1 MKNEPA
7 RRRLARIRCLLESIK
22 RIEQAKSLPLPL
34 CFVPSEVE
42 YSREECKNP
51 SALSIHKKPHKDS
64 QCVGELPTTSSLQI
78 FASGDEFFNND
89 GSWIRLCQK
98 TLQKY
103 CSGKQVKEGWVLA
116 VPYDS
121 KSGVGTPYLKPTD
134 VKLLRKEKQKAVKSW
149 QEAVEICYSLRVS
162 EPPSIERYEDKEA
175 VRQLSSPPPKWCLEA
190 DEELA
195 KFMAEHVNN
204 HEASLGNIS
213 RYVESVQVSSEEESK
228 DSLTDG
234 DPDTYW
240 ESDGS
245 QGRHWIKLMMR
256 PGTVIRQL
264 FIGVDAKD
272 DNYMPHH
279 VVVVGGDSQSN
290 LKEIGEVFIDGNMT
304 GDVCIAKGMMQHYSL
319 IQIRIKECKDEGI
332 DTRIHSLK
340 LTTESE
346 REPGLNKD
354 LFSSSELI
362 RFPKLDAVDSA
373 LLYRRAQALLRF
385 TELLD
390 SVLHYLLP
398 SWNYSAGSF
407 KDLEAIRQLLPLSN
421 HRTMLI
427 DKVLRDSQSCSP
439 AHMPK
444 LFVNRRAAVEHKA
457 DPAQDPDAKRSIFN
471 QLYEGLKQEK
481 CGVKLDYRWSARYDQ
496 WWECKFLSEGI
507 IDQGGGFRDSL
518 ADMAEE
524 LCPSSTDAPL
534 PLSFFIRSP
543 NQLHDSSNVNRDA
556 YFPNP
561 SCKQFGKY
569 EWIGM
574 LMGACVRSSKE
585 HLVLSLPSF
594 VWRQLVGEKVTW
606 SRDFMTVDLA
616 QVKLLESLESMDKD
630 SFDMKFGGVLTYTTV
645 LSDSTLV
652 NLVPG
657 GVDKFVDY
665 EDRIEYIKLVQS
677 CRMSEG
683 KQQIEAIRRGLLKV
697 LSQAVLDLLT
707 WQELERRVCGDP
719 ELSVE
724 ALKKCMQYE
733 DISEN
738 DKRVKYLWKALEN
751 FTNDD
756 RSRFL
761 RFVTGRRR
769 LPAPLFICPGRSSI
783 KIDSLPEAATCSSTL
798 FLPEYSS
805 ARVAEEKIRYA
816 AYNCVA
822 IDTDVS
828 PWEE

>member
-1 MKNEPA
+1 MRNDPA

-22 RIEQAKSLPLPL
+22 CIEQGKPLPLPL

-42 YSREECKNP
+42 YTREECKKP
-51 SALSIHKKPHKDS
+51 TVLSIHRKAQKGA
-64 QCVGELPTTSSLQI
+64 QCLGELPAAANLQI
-78 FASGDEFFNND
+78 CASGDEFFNND

-103 CSGKQVKEGWVLA
+103 CTGKQVKEGWVLA
-116 VPYDS
+116 VPYDA

-134 VKLLRKEKQKAVKSW
+134 VKSLPKEKRKAIKCW

-162 EPPSIERYEDKEA
+162 EPPSLERYEDKEA
-175 VRQLSSPPPKWCLEA
+175 VHQLSSPPPKWCLEA

-195 KFMAEHVNN
+195 KFIVEHGIN

-228 DSLTDG
+228 DALTDG
-234 DPDTYW
+234 DPNTYW

-245 QGRHWIKLMMR
+245 QGRHWIKLIMR

-264 FIGVDAKD
+264 LIGVDSKD

-279 VVVVGGDSQSN
+279 VVVKGGDSQQN
-290 LKEIGEVFIDGNMT
+290 LKELGEVFIDGNVT
-304 GDVCIAKGMMQHYSL
+304 GDVCVLKGMTQYYSL
-319 IQIRIKECKDEGI
+319 IQIRILECKDEGI

-340 LTTESE
+340 IITESE

-354 LFSSSELI
+354 IFSSTDLI
-362 RFPKLDAVDSA
+362 RFPKLDGVDPA
-373 LLYRRAQALLRF
+373 LSYRRAQALLRF

-407 KDLEAIRQLLPLSN
+407 KDLEAIRQLLPLSK
-421 HRTMLI
+421 HRTLLI
-427 DKVLRDSQSCSP
+427 DKVLRDSQSSP
-439 AHMPK
+439 PPHMPK
-444 LFVNRRAAVEHKA
+444 LFINRRTAAEHRA

-481 CGVKLDYRWSARYDQ
+481 CGIKLDYRWPVRYDQ

-507 IDQGGGFRDSL
+507 VDQGGGFRDSL
-518 ADMAEE
+518 ADVAEE

-534 PLSFFIRSP
+534 PLSFFVRSP

-556 YFPNP
+556 YVPNP

-574 LMGACVRSSKE
+574 VMGACVRSSKE

-630 SFDMKFGGVLTYTTV
+630 CFNVKFGGVLTYTTV
-645 LSDSTLV
+645 LSDNTLV

-657 GVDKFVDY
+657 GADKFVDY
-665 EDRIEYIKLVQS
+665 EDRTDYIRLVRN
-677 CRMSEG
+677 CRMAEG
-683 KQQIEAIRRGLLKV
+683 KQQIEAIKRGLLKV

-719 ELSVE
+719 QLSVE
-724 ALKKCMQYE
+724 ALKRCMQYE

-738 DKRVKYLWKALEN
+738 DKRVKFLWRALEN

-769 LPAPLFICPGRSSI
+769 LPAPLYICPGRSSI
-783 KIDSLPEAATCSSTL
+783 KMDSLPEAATCSSTL

-816 AYNCVA
+816 AYNCLA

>member
-22 RIEQAKSLPLPL
+22 RIEQGKCFPLPL
-34 CFVPSEVE
+34 CFVSSEVE
-42 YSREECKNP
+42 YTREECKNP
-51 SALSIHKKPHKDS
+51 SSLTIRKKPHKEA
-64 QCVGELPTTSSLQI
+64 QCVGELPSASDLQV
-78 FASGDEFFNND
+78 FASGEDFFNND
-89 GSWIRLCQK
+89 GSWIKLCQK
-98 TLQKY
+98 SLQKY
-103 CSGKQVKEGWVLA
+103 CSGKQVKEGWVLS
-116 VPYDS
+116 VPYDA
-121 KSGVGTPYLKPTD
+121 KHGVGTPYLKPVD
-134 VKLLRKEKQKAVKSW
+134 VKPLSKEKHKAVRSW
-149 QEAVEICYSLRVS
+149 QGAVEMCYALRIS
-162 EPPSIERYEDKEA
+162 EPPSIERYADKEA
-175 VRQLSSPPPKWCLEA
+175 VRQLCSPPPKWSLDA

-195 KFMAEHVNN
+195 KFMADHVNK

-213 RYVESVQVSSEEESK
+213 RYVESIQVSSEEESK
-228 DSLTDG
+228 DALTDG

-240 ESDGS
+240 ETDGS
-245 QGRHWIKLMMR
+245 QGRHWIKLSMR
-256 PGTVIRQL
+256 PGTIIRQL
-264 FIGVDAKD
+264 LIGVDAKD
-272 DNYMPHH
+272 DNYMPQH
-279 VVVVGGDSQSN
+279 VVVMGGDTQSN
-290 LKEIGEVFIDGNMT
+290 LKEIGEVFIDSNFT
-304 GDVCIAKGMMQHYSL
+304 GDICVVKGLTQFYSL

-340 LTTESE
+340 LITESE

-362 RFPKLDAVDSA
+362 RFPKLDAVDPA

-407 KDLEAIRQLLPLSN
+407 KDLEAIRQLLPLSK

-427 DKVLRDSQSCSP
+427 DKVIRESQSCSP

-444 LFVNRRAAVEHKA
+444 LFINRRSAAEHRA
-457 DPAQDPDAKRSIFN
+457 DPTHDPDAKRSIFN

-481 CGVKLDYRWSARYDQ
+481 CGVKLDYRWSSRYDQ

-524 LCPSSTDAPL
+524 LCPSSTDAPIPL
-534 PLSFFIRSP
+534 PFFVRSP

-556 YFPNP
+556 YVPNP
-561 SCKQFGKY
+561 SCKQFTKY

-574 LMGACVRSSKE
+574 LMGACLRSSKE

-606 SRDFMTVDLA
+606 SRDFMTIDLA
-616 QVKLLESLESMDKD
+616 QVKLLESLETMDKD
-630 SFDMKFGGVLTYTTV
+630 SFNMKFGGVLTFTTV
-645 LSDSTLV
+645 LSDNTLV

-657 GVDKFVDY
+657 GADKFVEY
-665 EDRIEYIKLVQS
+665 EERTEYTSLVRN

-683 KQQIEAIRRGLLKV
+683 KVQIEAIRRGLLKV
-697 LSQAVLDLLT
+697 LPQAVLDLLT

-719 ELSVE
+719 ELTVE
-724 ALKKCMQYE
+724 ALKQCMQYE
-733 DISEN
+733 DITEN
-738 DKRVKYLWKALEN
+738 DKRVKFLWKALEN

-769 LPAPLFICPGRSSI
+769 LPAPLYICPGRSSI

-805 ARVAEEKIRYA
+805 AKVAEDKIRYA
-816 AYNCVA
+816 AYNCLA

>member
-7 RRRLARIRCLLESIK
+7 RRRLARIRCLLDSIN
-22 RIEQAKSLPLPL
+22 RIEKGKCLPLAL
-34 CFVPSEVE
+34 CFVPAEVE
-42 YSREECKNP
+42 YLREDSKNSP
-51 SALSIHKKPHKDS
+51 PIVIRKKPQSDA
-64 QCVGELPTTSSLQI
+64 QNVGELPSVSNLQL
-78 FASGDEFFNND
+78 FASGEEFFNNN
-89 GSWIRLCQK
+89 GSWIKLCQK

-116 VPYDS
+116 VPYDP
-121 KSGVGTPYLKPTD
+121 KHGVGTPYLKPTEGSSSS
-134 VKLLRKEKQKAVKSW
+134 KGNRTIKRW
-149 QEAVEICYSLRVS
+149 QDAVEVCYALRIS
-162 EPPSIERYEDKEA
+162 DPPSIERYADKEA
-175 VRQLSSPPPKWCLEA
+175 MRQLSSPPPKWSLDA

-195 KFMAEHVNN
+195 KFMAEHVNKQ
-204 HEASLGNIS
+204 EASLGNIS

-228 DSLTDG
+228 DALTDG
-234 DPDTYW
+234 DPETYW
-240 ESDGS
+240 ETDGS
-245 QGRHWIKLMMR
+245 QGRHWIKLSMR

-264 FIGVDAKD
+264 FVTVDAKD

-279 VVVVGGDSQSN
+279 IVVMGGDSDS
-290 LKEIGEVFIDGNMT
+290 LKEISEVFIDASHT
-304 GDVCIAKGMMQHYSL
+304 GDVCVAKSLTQYYSI

-332 DTRIHSLK
+332 DTRIHGIKVIS
-340 LTTESE
+340 ESE
-346 REPGLNKD
+346 KEPGLNQD
-354 LFSSSELI
+354 LFSSKELI
-362 RFPKLDAVDSA
+362 RFPKLDAVDPA

-407 KDLEAIRQLLPLSN
+407 KDLEAIRQLLPLSK

-427 DKVLRDSQSCSP
+427 EKVIRESQSGSP

-444 LFVNRRAAVEHKA
+444 LFINRRSAAEHRA
-457 DPAQDPDAKRSIFN
+457 DPTQDPDAKHAILN

-524 LCPSSTDAPL
+524 LCPSSVEAPI
-534 PLSFFIRSP
+534 PVPFFIRSP

-556 YFPNP
+556 YVPNP

-574 LMGACVRSSKE
+574 LMGACLRSNRE

-616 QVKLLESLESMDKD
+616 QVKLLESLESIDKD
-630 SFDMKFGGVLTYTTV
+630 SFNTKFGGVLTFTTV
-645 LSDSTLV
+645 LSDNTLV

-657 GVDKFVDY
+657 GADRYVEY
-665 EDRIEYIKLVQS
+665 EERTEYIKLVRS
-677 CRMSEG
+677 CRMCEG
-683 KQQIEAIRRGLLKV
+683 KTQIEAIRRGLLKV

-719 ELSVE
+719 DLTVE
-724 ALKKCMQYE
+724 ALKKCMHYE
-733 DISEN
+733 DINEN
-738 DKRVKYLWKALEN
+738 DRRVKFLWKALEN

-769 LPAPLFICPGRSSI
+769 LPAPLYICPGRSSVQA
-783 KIDSLPEAATCSSTL
+783 DSLPEAATCSSTL

-805 ARVAEEKIRYA
+805 AKVAEERIRYA
-816 AYNCVA
+816 AYNCLA

>member
-22 RIEQAKSLPLPL
+22 RIEQGKSLPLPL
-34 CFVPSEVE
+34 CFVPAEVE
-42 YSREECKNP
+42 YVREECKNP
-51 SALSIHKKPHKDS
+51 KVIPIHKKPKSDA
-64 QCVGELPTTSSLQI
+64 QCVGELPSASNLQL
-78 FASGDEFFNND
+78 FASGDEFFNNN
-89 GSWIRLCQK
+89 GSWIKLSQK

-103 CSGKQVKEGWVLA
+103 CSGKQAKEGWVLA
-116 VPYDS
+116 APYDT
-121 KSGVGTPYLKPTD
+121 KHGVGIPYLKPAD
-134 VKLLRKEKQKAVKSW
+134 VSSSSKGQKTIKSW
-149 QEAVEICYSLRVS
+149 QEAVEVCYSLRIS
-162 EPPSIERYEDKEA
+162 DPPSIEKYADKEA
-175 VRQLSSPPPKWCLEA
+175 MRQLSSPPPKWSLDA

-195 KFMAEHVNN
+195 KFMANHLNK

-213 RYVESVQVSSEEESK
+213 RYVESVQVSSEEDSK
-228 DSLTDG
+228 DALTDG

-240 ESDGS
+240 ETDGS
-245 QGRHWIKLMMR
+245 QGRHWIKLSMR

-264 FIGVDAKD
+264 LITVDAKD
-272 DNYMPHH
+272 DNYMPNHI
-279 VVVVGGDSQSN
+279 VVMGGDSDS
-290 LKEIGEVFIDGNMT
+290 LKELNEVFLDVSQT
-304 GDVCIAKGMMQHYSL
+304 GDICILKGMTQYFSI

-332 DTRIHSLK
+332 DTRIHGIK
-340 LTTESE
+340 LISESE
-346 REPGLNKD
+346 KEPGLNQD
-354 LFSSSELI
+354 LFTSTALI
-362 RFPKLDAVDSA
+362 RFPKLDAVDPA

-398 SWNYSAGSF
+398 SWHYSAGSF
-407 KDLEAIRQLLPLSN
+407 KDLEAIRQLLPLSK

-427 DKVLRDSQSCSP
+427 EKVIRESQSSSP

-444 LFVNRRAAVEHKA
+444 LFINRRSAAEHRA
-457 DPAQDPDAKRSIFN
+457 DPTQDPDAKHSILN

-524 LCPSSTDAPL
+524 LCPSSVDAPI
-534 PLSFFIRSP
+534 PVPFFIRSP

-556 YFPNP
+556 YVPNP

-574 LMGACVRSSKE
+574 LMGACLRSNRE

-606 SRDFMTVDLA
+606 SRDFLTVDSA
-616 QVKLLESLESMDKD
+616 QVKLLESLETIDKE
-630 SFDMKFGGVLTYTTV
+630 SFNVKFGGVLTYTTV
-645 LSDSTLV
+645 LSDNTLV

-657 GVDKFVDY
+657 GADKFVDY
-665 EDRIEYIKLVQS
+665 EDRTEYIRLVRN
-677 CRMSEG
+677 CRMGEG
-683 KQQIEAIRRGLLKV
+683 KLQIEAIRRGLLKV

-719 ELSVE
+719 DLTVE
-724 ALKKCMQYE
+724 ALKKCMHYE
-733 DISEN
+733 DINEN
-738 DKRVKYLWKALEN
+738 DRRVKFLWKALEN

-769 LPAPLFICPGRSSI
+769 LPAPLFICPGRSSVQA
-783 KIDSLPEAATCSSTL
+783 DSLPEAATCSSTL

-805 ARVAEEKIRYA
+805 AKVAEEKIRYA
-816 AYNCVA
+816 AYNCLA